1 MDEHAD
7 EGCGHRYASG
17 QARWMDLTSVYAQ
30 GKSLAREEVHKS
42 LSAVLHPHILALL
55 SPFALYTLHNDVYPV
70 VPTGT
75 IVPKVNI

>member
-1 MDEHAD
+1 MKDVDIDTQAD
-7 EGCGHRYASG
+7 RSDGWTSQASN
-17 QARWMDLTSVYAQ
+17 AQ

-42 LSAVLHPHILALL
+42 LSAVLHPHILAL